1 MHDGA
6 SFGGGDSGHRAGNAA
21 PRKRDG
27 SRWGYA
33 PLVVVGIVAVVM
45 VAVLIA
51 LNR

>member
-6 SFGGGDSGHRAGNAA
+6 SFGGKDSGNGPPA
-21 PRKRDG
+21 KRDG

-51 LNR
+51 LNH

>member
-6 SFGGGDSGHRAGNAA
+6 SFGGQDPVNQAGNAS

-27 SRWGYA
+27 SRWSYA
-33 PLVVVGIVAVVM
+33 PLVVVGIAAMVM